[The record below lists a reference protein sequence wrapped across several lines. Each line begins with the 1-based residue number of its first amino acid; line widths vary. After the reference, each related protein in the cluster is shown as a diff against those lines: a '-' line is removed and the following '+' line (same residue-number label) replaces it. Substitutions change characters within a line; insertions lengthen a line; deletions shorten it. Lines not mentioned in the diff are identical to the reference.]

1 MKTNLRFFF
10 FTIFLIAIPGVI
22 QGQTNA
28 PKMIPSGKN
37 AERIIKVERLQE
49 EVEFLCDTLFNGRAT
64 GSKGANEA
72 AFWIARRFK
81 KAGLMRMG
89 GKWSRSFEV
98 SPAAGHNIIG
108 FMPGMRSGLKEQYVI
123 VTAHYD
129 SHGSIAG
136 NVYPGADS
144 NASGV
149 VALLSIADMFARM
162 KELDFSVITNIDNID
177 PQFRTSQV
185 DPEGKYTVPYM
196 GTASLW
202 LGNPQKLEELGVKAD
217 NYEDLKDPRFEGNIL
232 MSDDAQGNICC
243 GLSAMDLD
251 PTSNDLADIEQAKQY
266 LLSINKNVKAYS
278 LPADVRDSMIK
289 NEATVA
295 YMYSGNIM
303 QAMQANPNLQLALGE
318 EKVSLSID
326 NLVILKGTKHKTEAE
341 LFINYLLRGDVSAKL
356 TTEFPYVCF
365 NTAAVEYLPEELA
378 KSELCLLSD
387 DIKSR
392 IYMLNTFNGEA
403 IAAEIDAMVEVKT
416 SR

>member
-49 EVEFLCDTLFNGRAT
+49 EVEFLCDTLFHGRAT

-72 AFWIARRFK
+72 AFWIARRFR

-162 KELDFSVITNIDNID
+162 KELGRSY
-177 PQFRTSQV
+177 
-185 DPEGKYTVPYM
+185 GKNLIFVATD
-196 GTASLW
+196 ARERNSLGAEALW
-202 LGNPQKLEELGVKAD
+202 SDIQAGR
-217 NYEDLKDPRFEGNIL
+217 LKDPVSGETITPEKIYTTVVLDILGSSLSPIHHGRKDYLIMLGGAGLKYQLVSANDSDGLNLDLGFDYYGSEGFTEMFLSKIGDQGVFSRAGVPCTVFTSGITMKTNKIE
-232 MSDDAQGNICC
+232 DDA
-243 GLSAMDLD
+243 LSL
-251 PTSNDLADIEQAKQY
+251 NY
-266 LLSINKNVKAYS
+266 NVFKRRIF
-278 LPADVRDSMIK
+278 LIFHWL
-289 NEATVA
+289 T
-295 YMYSGNIM
+295 
-303 QAMQANPNLQLALGE
+303 
-318 EKVSLSID
+318 KVL
-326 NLVILKGTKHKTEAE
+326 
-341 LFINYLLRGDVSAKL
+341 
-356 TTEFPYVCF
+356 
-365 NTAAVEYLPEELA
+365 
-378 KSELCLLSD
+378 
-387 DIKSR
+387 
-392 IYMLNTFNGEA
+392 
-403 IAAEIDAMVEVKT
+403 
-416 SR
+416 